1 MSGLMSTA
9 KVNNRMEKK
18 KYSVIK
24 YINQRGNFRGETKQ
38 KGTKTLISR
47 METSVSAV
55 KDVSPLPL
63 REDVPPREVRVA
75 PDIVDAREEP

>member
-1 MSGLMSTA
+1 
-9 KVNNRMEKK
+9 
-18 KYSVIK
+18 
-24 YINQRGNFRGETKQ
+24 
-38 KGTKTLISR
+38 

-63 REDVPPREVRVA
+63 REDVPPREVRVV